1 MGVWRNCRNPNHHIQ
16 ARPAEGKFVVQMQY
30 NTKRVS
36 QIFDNLE
43 DAKEWRDAQLKAFQR
58 PIFQIAP
65 PVLTV
70 PAIPEAPKEKRLKN
84 NSRINFTNIAP
95 VIGAGKIVT
104 FD

>member
-30 NTKRVS
+30 NTKRIS

-65 PVLTV
+65 PVLTI
-70 PAIPEAPKEKRLKN
+70 PAIPEAPKEKKLK
-84 NSRINFTNIAP
+84 SGTKLKFTLIEP
-95 VIGAGKIVT
+95 KYEGPKLVT
-104 FD
+104 FN